1 MTVALASC
9 VGCSAAA
16 QNLVLLVSY
25 PEQRMFE
32 QIAVRATFWSAI
44 AFLVVASGVASFDA
58 LGITVGNITAGQMAP
73 FLSLA
78 ALTVAIVGWRL
89 LHGEINRLQSDKASL
104 RDRIRRLDDA
114 MYASA
119 EGVVLL
125 RAQRNIHGDV
135 FDFEITDINPSGAAL
150 LRDTRTALVGR
161 LLRRDLASRLDV
173 NTVDRYITTMTTKRA
188 LVEEVRVHP
197 RRFSA
202 GWLSHNAVP
211 TADGLAVTIQDISAR
226 KREEIRLRR
235 ASLTDDLTQLYNRRG
250 FLTLAE
256 QQLRV
261 ARRQGKDVVLLY
273 VDLDDFKKLND
284 QFGHAEGDRALI
296 AVSRLLRRTVRDC
309 DIVAR
314 MGGDE
319 FTMLAID
326 ADGAAARII
335 QRRIE
340 ERVAQFNATHEL
352 QGTLALTIGHTR
364 VRCTDHSPLIELL
377 ARADTL
383 LYARKKRRK
392 LTAAVTARAASHPT
406 ARVPRLRA
414 ASVTTNVTS
423 PDFTTIS
430 HGAVHT
436 SALDHT

>member
-1 MTVALASC
+1 
-9 VGCSAAA
+9 
-16 QNLVLLVSY
+16 
-25 PEQRMFE
+25 MFE
-32 QIAVRATFWSAI
+32 QTAVRATFWSAI
-44 AFLVVASGVASFDA
+44 AFLLVAGGVASLDTF
-58 LGITVGNITAGQMAP
+58 GVTIGSVTFGQMAP
-73 FLSLA
+73 LLSVV
-78 ALTVAIVGWRL
+78 ALTVVIVGWRL
-89 LHGEINRLQSDKASL
+89 LHGEINRLQSDKAYL

-114 MYASA
+114 MHAST

-125 RAQRNIHGDV
+125 RAHRHSNGGV

-150 LRDTRTALVGR
+150 LRDTRLQLVGR
-161 LLRRDLASRLDV
+161 LLRRDLATRLGVD
-173 NTVDRYITTMTTKRA
+173 TVDRYVNTMVTNTA
-188 LVEEVRVHP
+188 LIEEVRVHP
-197 RRFSA
+197 RRFAA
-202 GWLSHNAVP
+202 GWLSHQAVP
-211 TADGLAVTIQDISAR
+211 TGDGLAVTIQDISAR
-226 KREEIRLRR
+226 KRDEIRLRR

-273 VDLDDFKKLND
+273 VDLDDFKTLND

-364 VRCTDHSPLIELL
+364 VRCTDHSPLVELL

-392 LTAAVTARAASHPT
+392 LTAAVTARAASHPI
-406 ARVPRLRA
+406 ARVSRA
-414 ASVTTNVTS
+414 RAGSVSTKVPQ
-423 PDFTTIS
+423 PDFSVVSRGT
-430 HGAVHT
+430 VHT

>member
-1 MTVALASC
+1 MFDR
-9 VGCSAAA
+9 
-16 QNLVLLVSY
+16 LL
-25 PEQRMFE
+25 
-32 QIAVRATFWSAI
+32 VRATFWTAL
-44 AFLVVASGVASFDA
+44 AVGCAVASLDA
-58 LGITVGNITAGQMAP
+58 YGLTIGAPTFGQIAP
-73 FLSLA
+73 LLSLA
-78 ALTVAIVGWRL
+78 ALAVVVVGWRL
-89 LHGEINRLQSDKASL
+89 LHGEIGRLQSDKASL
-104 RDRIRRLDDA
+104 RDRVRRLDDA
-114 MYASA
+114 MHASPD
-119 EGVVLL
+119 GVVLL
-125 RAQRNIHGDV
+125 RAQRNTTGDV
-135 FDFEITDINPSGAAL
+135 LDFEITDINPSGAAL
-150 LRDTRTALVGR
+150 LRDTRNQLVGR
-161 LLRRDLASRLDV
+161 LLRRDLTSMLGVD
-173 NTVDRYITTMTTKRA
+173 TIDRYINALSTKRS
-188 LVEEVRVHP
+188 LLEEVRVHR
-197 RRFSA
+197 RRFTA
-202 GWLSHNAVP
+202 AWLSHQVVP
-211 TADGLAVTIQDISAR
+211 TADGLAVTLQDISER

-273 VDLDDFKKLND
+273 VDLDDFKLLND
-284 QFGHAEGDRALI
+284 QYGHAEGDRALI

-340 ERVAQFNATHEL
+340 DRVAQFNATHEL

-364 VRCTDHSPLIELL
+364 VRSSDHSSLIELL

-392 LTAAVTARAASHPT
+392 LTAAVTARAASNPI
-406 ARVPRLRA
+406 ARLPRARA
-414 ASVTTNVTS
+414 ALVTTKLS
-423 PDFTTIS
+423 PPDLSPVSRGI
-430 HGAVHT
+430 VHT
-436 SALDHT
+436 SALDHA